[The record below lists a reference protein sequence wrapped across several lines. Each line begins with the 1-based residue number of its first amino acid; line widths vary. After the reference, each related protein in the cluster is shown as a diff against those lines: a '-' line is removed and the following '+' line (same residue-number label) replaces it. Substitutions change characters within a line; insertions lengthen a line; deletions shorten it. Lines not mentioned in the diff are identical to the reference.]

1 MDKRHIKVTNDFYRS
16 LHMQQ
21 LNEGSVGYQQPS
33 LSATQLTTAIPFI
46 PLSTPPFHLYRLL
59 IIVHQ
64 SHFHIFISFHLPC
77 FHQHSPSHLNF
88 KFINFI
94 YLLPTTSISQSTYII
109 ILPTNYLFTQII
121 FFTTYYFI
129 IFILSHFIQFTI

>member
-1 MDKRHIKVTNDFYRS
+1 MSNSLRANALSKENGQTTHKSYASFYSS
-16 LHMQQ
+16 LHTQQ
-21 LNEGSVGYQQPS
+21 LNEGSIGYQQPS
-33 LSATQLTTAIPFI
+33 LSAHNQQLHFTSFNLT
-46 PLSTPPFHLYRLL
+46 TPPFHLYRLL

-64 SHFHIFISFHLPC
+64 SHFHIFIPFHLPY

-109 ILPTNYLFTQII
+109 ILLTNYLFT
-121 FFTTYYFI
+121 
-129 IFILSHFIQFTI
+129 